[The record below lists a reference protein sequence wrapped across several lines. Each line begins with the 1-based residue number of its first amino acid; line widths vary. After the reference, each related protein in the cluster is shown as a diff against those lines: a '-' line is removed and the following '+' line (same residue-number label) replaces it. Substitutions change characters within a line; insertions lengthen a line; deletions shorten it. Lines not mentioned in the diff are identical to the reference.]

1 MLLLLLPMLLIVA
14 RENPDPINNLSNI
27 VKAFDARKIPY
38 ILVRKCDPA
47 IIHRKDIRG
56 IIIPGTNHFRIIPY
70 EIQPELEL
78 ELYYLY
84 HFPKLPVLGLCHG
97 CQFLTVYYG
106 GGLIKYESF
115 WVGNKEAELDLSR
128 DKIFHD
134 EERTQK
140 LHVHFRDLPVI
151 VRKNATA
158 GGGGRG
164 IRGIREIA
172 WLTSYRDHHRHACAF
187 EFEKDRVYGFMFHPE
202 HKESSWSILY
212 NFYDRVCLHGA
223 ADAALPS

>member
-1 MLLLLLPMLLIVA
+1 MLLVLTMLLIIT
-14 RENPDPINNLSNI
+14 REIPDPVNSLSN
-27 VKAFDARKIPY
+27 VVNAFTQLKIPY

-78 ELYYLY
+78 ELYYLH

-115 WVGNKEAELDLSR
+115 WVGNKDIELDLSI

-140 LHVHFRDLPVI
+140 LHVHFRDLPV
-151 VRKNATA
+151 VMRKKV
-158 GGGGRG
+158 GRG
-164 IRGIREIA
+164 RGIREIA
-172 WLTSYRDHHRHACAF
+172 WLTSYRDNLRHACAF

-202 HKESSWSILY
+202 AKESSWPILY
-212 NFYDRVCLHGA
+212 NFYNRVCLHGA
-223 ADAALPS
+223 GAESAESHPS

>member
-1 MLLLLLPMLLIVA
+1 MLLLLPMLLIVA
-14 RENPDPINNLSNI
+14 RENPDPINNLSNV

-97 CQFLTVYYG
+97 CQFLSVYYG
-106 GGLIKYESF
+106 CQLMKYDTFWHGG
-115 WVGNKEAELDLSR
+115 KEVELDLTV
-128 DKIFHD
+128 DNLFHG
-134 EERTQK
+134 EKQTRQLE
-140 LHVHFRDLPVI
+140 VYFRDLPVI
-151 VRKNATA
+151 MRKKA
-158 GGGGRG
+158 GRG
-164 IRGIREIA
+164 RGIREIA
-172 WLTSYRDHHRHACAF
+172 WLTSYRDHRRHACAF

-202 HKESSWSILY
+202 AKESSWPILY

-223 ADAALPS
+223 GAGAGAGAAHPS